1 MTVLLVDLGNT
12 RIKWARL
19 GPRGV
24 GRQKASAH
32 AGWEAADFS
41 RALFAKAA
49 RGAAP
54 SKIRVV
60 VVSVASAPL
69 RRGFAAAVR
78 AATGRAPLFCES
90 VKRAGGV
97 RNAYREPW
105 RLGADRWVA
114 LVGARALCGQAPALV
129 VDIGTATTLDL
140 LDGRGVHRG
149 GAILPGPA
157 LMIDS
162 LLRDTGG
169 IRQRAGGAAR
179 GRRPFA
185 RDTASALA
193 AGALQGTAGAIDR
206 AFEQARRE
214 LRSRSVR
221 LILTGGGAAAIAP
234 LLQAR
239 AALVPDLV
247 LQGLAALAPP
257 KAAD

>member
-1 MTVLLVDLGNT
+1 MKVLLVDLGNT

-24 GRQKASAH
+24 GRQKAAAH
-32 AGWEAADFS
+32 AGWQAADFS
-41 RALFAKAA
+41 RALFGSAA
-49 RGAAP
+49 RDALASG
-54 SKIRVV
+54 IRVV
-60 VVSVASAPL
+60 AVSVASEPL
-69 RRGFAAAVR
+69 RRAFAGAVR
-78 AATGRAPLFCES
+78 AATGRAPLFCTS

-105 RLGADRWVA
+105 RLGADRWIA
-114 LVGARALCGQAPALV
+114 LVGARALCSPAPALV

-157 LMIDS
+157 LMIES

-169 IRQRAGGAAR
+169 IRRRAGGAAR

-193 AGALQGTAGAIDR
+193 AGALHGTAGAIDR
-206 AFEQARRE
+206 AFAQARRE

-221 LILTGGGAAAIAP
+221 LILTGGAAAAIAP
-234 LLQAR
+234 LLIAR
-239 AALVPDLV
+239 ASLVPDLV
-247 LQGLAALAPP
+247 LQGLAVLAPP
-257 KAAD
+257 KTAD